1 MLSPEGVKTVWK
13 ISQVNISQKVNKVGK
28 YFSAFLRKTFIR
40 KYHKVYIS
48 QRLKSVKTDAGDDW
62 ESQCKHI
69 TIYQVLIC
77 FLIIVIFD
85 IIATI
90 VLIVLQDLQDN
101 HN

>member
-13 ISQVNISQKVNKVGK
+13 ISQVNISQKVNKGGK

-40 KYHKVYIS
+40 KHHKVYIS

-69 TIYQVLIC
+69 TIYQVLILLKL
-77 FLIIVIFD
+77 LIILD
-85 IIATI
+85 G
-90 VLIVLQDLQDN
+90 LK
-101 HN
+101 